1 MNIWTLPL
9 GQHIQELNRLRNIA
23 EILARNGLSALLEQT
38 ELGRFLPRGWQRR
51 PSSIQE
57 VERLSLAERVR
68 RTLEELGPTYIKLGQ
83 LLSGRGDLLPPG
95 FAEELS
101 KLLDSAPAFSYE
113 KAAEQIERELG
124 APPETVFASFER
136 EPIAAA
142 SIGQVHRAVLHS
154 GEHVVVKVQRPN
166 IQQMIHSD
174 LDLLMRQAQFWERR
188 SEVARSYNVTEIV
201 DELGYALR
209 NELDYTAE
217 AQNIDRFYHTYADY
231 PTIRIP
237 KVYWQYTT
245 KRVIV
250 MEELVGI
257 KLTELDRLRREKYD
271 LPAIARVGTD
281 FYLKQI
287 FEDGFF
293 HADPHPANLMVVDDQ
308 VAVLDFGMVAF
319 ISSRLRDQLGDLL
332 VAIISQEAERATTV
346 LVRMG
351 VITRATNLREL
362 ERDIQRMMGRYL
374 GLPLQQMDV
383 AQILSEIF
391 SIAFMHHIRLPS
403 DFAMLIRTMII
414 LNGVG
419 CQLDPDYRLVE
430 ALEPF
435 VRKLVSKKLSLQRLG
450 SNALRMMD
458 SLNLMLQ
465 RFPNRLDD
473 LWDQL
478 DEGELTVGVSVRD
491 LKMIIQR
498 VDRIANR
505 LAFALIVAALI
516 VGSALILMGGS
527 EVTALFQI
535 PGLNIA
541 VPVAQ
546 VSFILAGITGA
557 WLLWSII
564 RTKGM

>member
-1 MNIWTLPL
+1 MNIWELPL
-9 GQHIQELNRLRNIA
+9 GQQIQELNRLRNIA

-38 ELGRFLPRGWQRR
+38 ELGRFLPRSRR
-51 PSSIQE
+51 KHEAQA

-95 FAEELS
+95 FAEELT
-101 KLLDSAPAFSYE
+101 KLLDAAPAFPYE
-113 KAAEQIERELG
+113 KVVEQIERELG
-124 APPETVFASFER
+124 GPPEKVFASFER

-142 SIGQVHRAVLHS
+142 SIGQVHRATLHS
-154 GEHVVVKVQRPN
+154 GERVVVKVQRPN
-166 IQQMIHSD
+166 IEQTVRSD
-174 LDLLMRQAQFWERR
+174 LDLLLRQAQFWERR
-188 SEVARSYNVTEIV
+188 SEIARSYNVTEIV
-201 DELGYALR
+201 EELGYALR
-209 NELDYTAE
+209 NELDYTSE
-217 AQNIDRFYHTYADY
+217 AQNIDRFYHTYANH

-237 KVYWQYTT
+237 RVYWEYTT
-245 KRVIV
+245 RRVIV

-257 KLTELDRLRREKYD
+257 KLTDLDRLRREKYD
-271 LPAIARVGTD
+271 LPAIARVGTE
-281 FYLKQI
+281 FYMKQI

-308 VAVLDFGMVAF
+308 IAVLDYGMVAF
-319 ISSRLRDQLGDLL
+319 ISHRLRDQLGDLL

-403 DFAMLIRTMII
+403 DFALLIRTMII

-430 ALEPF
+430 ELEPF
-435 VRKLVSKKLSLQRLG
+435 VRELVSKKLSLQRLG
-450 SNALRMMD
+450 SNALRMAD
-458 SLNLMLQ
+458 SLSLMLQ
-465 RFPNRLDD
+465 RLPNRLDD

-527 EVTALFQI
+527 DVMTLFQI
-535 PGLNIA
+535 PGLNVA
-541 VPVAQ
+541 MPVAQ